1 MSQETLMRGRM
12 IKPEAQFEEVKTR
25 LGNLRHLILGPE
37 AATAYLALFDEF
49 VREYEFG
56 LALETL
62 CDFLSEGAT
71 PFDAAVLVEIDDLH
85 KLMRVED
92 TCVEKLWRLTQPQ

>member
-1 MSQETLMRGRM
+1 M
-12 IKPEAQFEEVKTR
+12 IKPEAEFEEVKTR
-25 LGNLRHLILGPE
+25 LGNLRHLISGPE
-37 AATAYLALFDEF
+37 GDTEYLALFDELC
-49 VREYEFG
+49 REYEFA

-62 CDFLSEGAT
+62 CDFLREGAT

-92 TCVEKLWRLTQPQ
+92 RCVEKLWRLTQPK

>member
-1 MSQETLMRGRM
+1 M

-25 LGNLRHLILGPE
+25 LGNLRHLISGPE
-37 AATAYLALFDEF
+37 AATSYLALFDEL
-49 VREYEFG
+49 VREYEFA

-71 PFDAAVLVEIDDLH
+71 RVDATVLVQIDDLH

-92 TCVEKLWRLTQPQ
+92 KCVEKLWRLTQPK

>member
-1 MSQETLMRGRM
+1 MV
-12 IKPEAQFEEVKTR
+12 KPEAQFEEVKTR
-25 LGNLRHLILGPE
+25 LGNLRPLISGLE
-37 AATAYLALFDEF
+37 AATAYLLLFDEL
-49 VREYEFG
+49 VREYEFA

-71 PFDAAVLVEIDDLH
+71 PIDAAVLVQIDDLH

-92 TCVEKLWRLTQPQ
+92 TCVEKLWRLTQAD